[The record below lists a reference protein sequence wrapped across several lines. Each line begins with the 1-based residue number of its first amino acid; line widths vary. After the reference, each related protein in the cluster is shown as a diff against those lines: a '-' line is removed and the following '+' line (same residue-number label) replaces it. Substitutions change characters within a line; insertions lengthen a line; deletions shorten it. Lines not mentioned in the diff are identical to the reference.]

1 MRFCYL
7 SGLSPRFQGLS
18 RSSWAGCLRITH
30 PFASISS
37 QQAGHPSIDL
47 HVLGTPPAFILSQ
60 DQTLHLID
68 SYSTGSFTSFLH
80 KSWRSFLCFIFL
92 FSFQRAFRCPF
103 EQPDDYLILSSRC
116 QLFFHKF
123 FPYVICSL
131 SAHSKC
137 LFTLPWSISS
147 QYSPTARLYYLIPFV
162 LASTVF
168 SDRHTC
174 MHVFIKQT
182 FGFWLIYNNFF
193 TTYKIIFLKIFSDFF
208 KYVFAI

>member
-80 KSWRSFLCFIFL
+80 KSWRSFVFYIPVQFSKSFPLSFRTARWLSHLVSPLSTCFFTNFSGWLLPSHSVHSKISSL
-92 FSFQRAFRCPF
+92 FSR
-103 EQPDDYLILSSRC
+103 LISC
-116 QLFFHKF
+116 Q
-123 FPYVICSL
+123 S
-131 SAHSKC
+131 
-137 LFTLPWSISS
+137 
-147 QYSPTARLYYLIPFV
+147 SPTARLYYLMPYL
-162 LASTVF
+162 LASV
-168 SDRHTC
+168 
-174 MHVFIKQT
+174 
-182 FGFWLIYNNFF
+182 
-193 TTYKIIFLKIFSDFF
+193 IFLFF
-208 KYVFAI
+208 ALLSENFM